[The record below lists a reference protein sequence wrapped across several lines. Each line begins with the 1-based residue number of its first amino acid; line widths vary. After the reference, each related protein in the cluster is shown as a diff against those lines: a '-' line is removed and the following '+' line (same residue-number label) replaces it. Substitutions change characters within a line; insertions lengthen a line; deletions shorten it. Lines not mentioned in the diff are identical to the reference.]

1 MLLSLRLLL
10 SSCRQR
16 PLCGQPRPNCLPR
29 WCSSRR
35 YWRWS
40 PRLLRAEPGVRVRC
54 RQRALRFSRNV
65 SSRLRRS
72 VGRDASSAG
81 SPCRAPGLP
90 YGLRLPGLSGLSRV
104 RRSGRGCR
112 GRSRPAYLQLAAG
125 QRVTGLSGR
134 MPRGRV
140 ALLLPCALLHAQS
153 LRTLRFPQLL
163 RPVCM
168 RLRVPSRIA
177 ASPPGVS
184 RRPTSPRRRV

>member
-1 MLLSLRLLL
+1 MLLSLRLSL
-10 SSCRQR
+10 SPCRQR
-16 PLCGQPRPNCLPR
+16 ALCGLPQPNCLPR
-29 WCSSRR
+29 WCSSRW
-35 YWRWS
+35 YWRRS
-40 PRLLRAEPGVRVRC
+40 PRLLRAKPGVQVRC
-54 RQRALRFSRNV
+54 RQRALRFSRNA
-65 SSRLRRS
+65 SSRLWRS
-72 VGRDASSAG
+72 VGWDASPAG

-90 YGLRLPGLSGLSRV
+90 YGLKLPGLSGLSRV
-104 RRSGRGCR
+104 RWSGRGCR
-112 GRSRPAYLQLAAG
+112 GRNRPAYLQLAAG

-140 ALLLPCALLHAQS
+140 ALQLPCALQHAQS

-168 RLRVPSRIA
+168 RLHVPSRIA